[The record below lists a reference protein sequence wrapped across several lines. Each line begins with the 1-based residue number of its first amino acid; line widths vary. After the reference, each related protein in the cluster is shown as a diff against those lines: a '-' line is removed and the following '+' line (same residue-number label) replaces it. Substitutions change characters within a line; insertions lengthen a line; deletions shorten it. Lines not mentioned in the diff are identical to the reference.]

1 MGNNGIDKVNSSDD
15 YLGISGR
22 QQLCPKELVQLEYHT
37 LNVLPFE
44 INSLLRP
51 Y

>member
-22 QQLCPKELVQLEYHT
+22 QQLCPKERVQLGIT
-37 LNVLPFE
+37 LCMSVITF
-44 INSLLRP
+44 
-51 Y
+51 